1 MAQHKP
7 KPWHTRAWQMHQ
19 AGKSIKEIA
28 ATLGYSVNQVALVV
42 STRRDPLA
50 NLTTQE
56 QWLFE
61 LTKAAVQGF
70 CSAGLPMLQNMAVNN
85 NTISQ
90 FATAAAN
97 EASQMVGNMILRA
110 RELAQQEAAK
120 SLRVDPI
127 ADAEREIAQRHTG
140 ANMVDT
146 TGPMPVRG
154 GK

>member
-19 AGKSIKEIA
+19 AGKSTKEIA

-56 QWLFE
+56 QWFYE
-61 LTKAAVQGF
+61 LTKAAVQGI
-70 CSAGLPMLQNMAVNN
+70 CAGGTQVWDKILARDISVAAVA
-85 NTISQ
+85 SHV
-90 FATAAAN
+90 ADEAAR
-97 EASQMVGNMILRA
+97 MVGLTILRA

-127 ADAEREIAQRHTG
+127 ADAEREIAQRQVT
-140 ANMVDT
+140 V
-146 TGPMPVRG
+146 G
-154 GK
+154 GGE